1 MSPDSSSAD
10 QHQSSVYTTGV
21 SSNNNCKIQVPECT
35 QSQEDI
41 LRHQKQCLN
50 GLKMPME
57 QQQQVV
63 TPQMTKI
70 FVTTTSPTTIK
81 SQCYAMVDTTTTTAK
96 IVINQPIYHHQQHQK
111 MPMKD
116 DMELNIGIK
125 STINFP
131 TSIFPK
137 KKFVTFLTDFYLNF
151 LNFFKIWTVKKCF
164 VCFFLNY

>member
-1 MSPDSSSAD
+1 MLMSPDSSSAD
-10 QHQSSVYTTGV
+10 QQHQSSVYTTGV
-21 SSNNNCKIQVPECT
+21 SNNNNCKIQVPECT
-35 QSQEDI
+35 QSQEDV

-57 QQQQVV
+57 QQQQRQHVT

-70 FVTTTSPTTIK
+70 FVTTTSPTSIK
-81 SQCYAMVDTTTTTAK
+81 SQCYAMVDTTTTTTSNNTK

-125 STINFP
+125 STKNTSLPLNCP
-131 TSIFPK
+131 TNYK
-137 KKFVTFLTDFYLNF
+137 TFLTEFNFKKLLYLKKF
-151 LNFFKIWTVKKCF
+151 LN
-164 VCFFLNY
+164 

>member
-10 QHQSSVYTTGV
+10 QQHQSLVYTTGV

-35 QSQEDI
+35 QSQEDVS
-41 LRHQKQCLN
+41 RHQKQCLN

-57 QQQQVV
+57 QV

-70 FVTTTSPTTIK
+70 FVTTTSPTSIK
-81 SQCYAMVDTTTTTAK
+81 SQCYAMVDTTTTTTSNNAK

-125 STINFP
+125 SFSLSLSLTLSTI
-131 TSIFPK
+131 T
-137 KKFVTFLTDFYLNF
+137 
-151 LNFFKIWTVKKCF
+151 
-164 VCFFLNY
+164 

>member
-1 MSPDSSSAD
+1 MLMSPDSSSAD
-10 QHQSSVYTTGV
+10 QQHQSLVYTTGV

-35 QSQEDI
+35 QSQEDVS
-41 LRHQKQCLN
+41 RHQKQCLN

-57 QQQQVV
+57 QVHAV

-70 FVTTTSPTTIK
+70 FVTTTSPTSIK
-81 SQCYAMVDTTTTTAK
+81 SQCYAMVDTTTTTTSNNAK

-125 STINFP
+125 SFSLSLSLSVS
-131 TSIFPK
+131 SI
-137 KKFVTFLTDFYLNF
+137 T
-151 LNFFKIWTVKKCF
+151 
-164 VCFFLNY
+164 